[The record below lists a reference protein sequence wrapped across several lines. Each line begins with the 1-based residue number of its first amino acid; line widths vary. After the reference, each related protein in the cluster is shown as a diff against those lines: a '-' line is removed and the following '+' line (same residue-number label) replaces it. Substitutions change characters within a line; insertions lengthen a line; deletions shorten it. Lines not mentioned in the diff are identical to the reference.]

1 MGTELDLIS
10 VSGSKL
16 TWPLCGDRKVL
27 GLSVWINILSVCVGG
42 LKWARVQIGGRI
54 DLSSVVAS
62 ALAFFL

>member
-42 LKWARVQIGGRI
+42 LKWARV
-54 DLSSVVAS
+54 
-62 ALAFFL
+62 